1 MAIKYS
7 DKVLEH
13 FTNPQNV
20 GDLPGAD
27 VVATEGSPA
36 CGDMITFA
44 LKVNPETRIIEDI
57 RFRSFG
63 CASNIATA
71 SMATLLA
78 KSKSVDEVKLMTHRD
93 ITVALGGLP
102 AVKLHC
108 SVLAIDALKAAIKK
122 WELERGLIGEEK
134 VILNREAVKNAL
146 RKVIHPRTGD
156 ILNPDESIERLEIEV
171 EEGTVFVLV
180 KISSEDEK
188 YAEALDEEIRE
199 RVGSIGGVRKVVV
212 QFRVVSEGTF

>member
-1 MAIKYS
+1 MALKYS
-7 DKVLEH
+7 ERVLEH

-44 LKVNPETRIIEDI
+44 LKINPETRVIEDI

-78 KSKSVDEVKLMTHRD
+78 KGKSVDEVKQMTHRD

-108 SVLAIDALKAAIKK
+108 SVLAIDALKAAIKR
-122 WELERGLIGEEK
+122 WEREQGLIGEEK
-134 VILNREAVKNAL
+134 VILDREAVKSAL
-146 RKVIHPRTGD
+146 RKVIHPRTGE
-156 ILNPDESIERLEIEV
+156 ILNPEESIERLEIDG
-171 EEGTVFVLV
+171 EEGTVFIGV

-199 RVGSIGGVRKVVV
+199 RVGGICGVRKVVV
-212 QFRVVSEGTF
+212 QFRVWSEGTF